1 MSDDGT
7 TREPMLEIYLFE
19 ATQLMEQLEEISIEC
34 EKNKSID
41 TESINEIFRIMHTI
55 KSSSAMMMFNNI
67 SVLAHSVED
76 LFYFIRENKAVN
88 IDFESLFDLV
98 LLGIDFIK
106 GEVSKIDNDE
116 NADGCSEELVLK
128 SSNLL
133 SVMKEANIVTL
144 GDVVPP
150 LKEDTKCFINSY
162 ENQDSKVKQKY
173 IARIFYEDG
182 CEMENVRA
190 YTVIH
195 NLKDIASEMYYIPED
210 IIESNESVEIIRKN
224 GFLVGFATSVEH
236 EKVAEK
242 LNEII
247 FLRDLELLQVEDYP
261 EEIKKVKAKS
271 IIQLEGPLENIEPFG
286 DKEPIKIEL
295 IQIEPIQ
302 IEQVEK
308 VDTNKEEVEHITKVA
323 KQQSIISVNISKL
336 DMLLDLVGEIVISE
350 AMVTKNPDLEG
361 LSLDNFNKA
370 SRQLR
375 KLTNELQDVVM
386 SIRMVPVS
394 MTFHK
399 MNRIVRDMSKKLDK
413 NVELEIIGEETE
425 VDKNIIDHISD
436 PLMHLVRNSLDH
448 GIEDKEERIAS
459 GKPPIGKI
467 ILEAKNA
474 GGDVFI
480 IVRDDGRGLDKS
492 KIYEKAKLQGLVTR
506 PEDELTDKE
515 IFANIL
521 LPGFSTN
528 ESVTEYSGRGVGMDV
543 VKKNIDSIGGS
554 ISIESV
560 MGRGSIISIKIPLTL
575 AIIDGLEVAVGISK
589 YTIPITSIKES
600 FKPKE
605 NEVIADSDGNEI
617 IMIRGEAYPIYRLH
631 RIFNINTK
639 VTSSTNGIMVLI
651 EDNTKSACLFVDSL
665 IGEQQVVVK
674 ALPTYIKKAKGIAG
688 CTILGDGN
696 ISLIIDVNGI
706 LDR

>member
-1 MSDDGT
+1 MSEGGIS
-7 TREPMLEIYLFE
+7 REPMLEMYLFE

-34 EKNKSID
+34 EKNKKI
-41 TESINEIFRIMHTI
+41 EKEAINEIFRIMHTI

-67 SVLAHSVED
+67 SVLAHSLED
-76 LFYFIRENKAVN
+76 LFYFIRENKDVT
-88 IDFESLFDLV
+88 IDFENLFDLV
-98 LLGIDFIK
+98 LCGIDFIK
-106 GEVSKIDNDE
+106 GEVSKIENDRE
-116 NADGCSEELVLK
+116 ADGSNETLVLK

-133 SVMKEANIVTL
+133 KDMKEVNGVIIKNE
-144 GDVVPP
+144 VVE
-150 LKEDTKCFINSY
+150 KK
-162 ENQDSKVKQKY
+162 QDSQYYISSYQNTDNEVKQKY
-173 IARIFYEDG
+173 LARIFYEDG
-182 CEMENVRA
+182 CEMENIRA
-190 YTVIH
+190 FTVIH
-195 NLKDIASEMYYIPED
+195 NLKDIVSEMYHLPED
-210 IIESNESVEIIRKN
+210 IIESEHSVQVIRQE
-224 GFLVGFATSVEH
+224 GFLIGFSTDI
-236 EKVAEK
+236 EKEK
-242 LNEII
+242 IEEQLNEII
-247 FLRDLELLQVEDYP
+247 FLKSLELIEIEEYPPELNIVEVKKEIIL
-261 EEIKKVKAKS
+261 EE
-271 IIQLEGPLENIEPFG
+271 PLEEL
-286 DKEPIKIEL
+286 KIH
-295 IQIEPIQ
+295 
-302 IEQVEK
+302 
-308 VDTNKEEVEHITKVA
+308 KEEVEVEPIVKNG

-336 DMLLDLVGEIVISE
+336 DMLLDLVGEIVITE

-361 LSLDNFNKA
+361 LELDNFNKA

-375 KLTNELQDVVM
+375 KLTNELQDIVM

-413 NVELEIIGEETE
+413 EVELEIIGEDTE

-448 GIEDKEERIAS
+448 GLEEKEERLAS
-459 GKPPIGKI
+459 GKPEIGKI
-467 ILEAKNA
+467 TLEAKNA

-480 IVRDDGRGLDKS
+480 IVRDDGKGLDRT
-492 KIYEKAKLQGLVTR
+492 KIYEKAKLQGLITKFQ
-506 PEDELTDKE
+506 EELTDKE

-560 MGRGSIISIKIPLTL
+560 KGKGSKISIKIPLTL
-575 AIIDGLEVAVGISK
+575 AIIDGLEVAVGNSK
-589 YTIPITSIKES
+589 YTIPITAIRES

-605 NEVIADSDGNEI
+605 NEVIADPEGNEM

-631 RIFNINTK
+631 RIFNINTN
-639 VTSSTNGIMVLI
+639 VTSSDEGIMVMV
-651 EDNTKSACLFVDSL
+651 EDNAKAACLFVDAL

-696 ISLIIDVNGI
+696 ISLILDVSGI

>member
-1 MSDDGT
+1 MSEDGT

-34 EKNKSID
+34 EKSKNISA
-41 TESINEIFRIMHTI
+41 EAINEIFRIMHTI

-67 SVLAHSVED
+67 SVLAHSMED
-76 LFYFIRENKAVN
+76 LFYFIRENKEAK
-88 IDFESLFDLV
+88 IDFENLFDLV
-98 LLGIDFIK
+98 LSGIDFIK
-106 GEVSKIDNDE
+106 GEVSKIENDGE
-116 NADGCSEELVLK
+116 ADGSNEALVLK

-133 SVMKEANIVTL
+133 ENMKEASGEVIENDTVQS
-144 GDVVPP
+144 G
-150 LKEDTKCFINSY
+150 EDTEYYLNSD
-162 ENQDSKVKQKY
+162 ENSREEDKHKY
-173 IARIFYEDG
+173 VARIFYEDG

-190 YTVIH
+190 YAVIH
-195 NLKDIASEMYYIPED
+195 NFKTCVSEMYHIPED
-210 IIESNESVEIIRKN
+210 IIESDHSTETIRKN
-224 GFLVGFATSVEH
+224 GFLIGFCTYMTK
-236 EKVAEK
+236 EKVEEK

-247 FLRDLELLQVEDYP
+247 FLREVELTPVEEYP
-261 EEIKKVKAKS
+261 PEIKALKAKTK
-271 IIQLEGPLENIEPFG
+271 IVLEDVNVIVPVENNK
-286 DKEPIKIEL
+286 KEDL
-295 IQIEPIQ
+295 
-302 IEQVEK
+302 
-308 VDTNKEEVEHITKVA
+308 HITKSA

-336 DMLLDLVGEIVISE
+336 DTLLDLVGEIVISE

-361 LSLDNFNKA
+361 LQLDNFKKA

-375 KLTNELQDVVM
+375 KLTNELQDIVM
-386 SIRMVPVS
+386 SVRMIPVS

-399 MNRIVRDMSKKLDK
+399 MNRIVRDMSKKLNK
-413 NVELEIIGEETE
+413 EVELVIIGEDTE

-448 GIEDKEERIAS
+448 GIEEKDERKTS
-459 GKPPIGKI
+459 GKLEMGKI
-467 ILEAKNA
+467 TLEAKNA

-480 IVRDDGRGLDKS
+480 IVSDDGKGLDKE
-492 KIYEKAKLQGLVTR
+492 KIYEKAKLKGLVIKSQ
-506 PEDELTDKE
+506 EELTDKE
-515 IFANIL
+515 IFSNIL

-528 ESVTEYSGRGVGMDV
+528 ENVTEYSGRGVGMDV

-554 ISIESV
+554 ISIASEK
-560 MGRGSIISIKIPLTL
+560 GKGSTISIKIPLTL
-575 AIIDGLEVAVGISK
+575 AIIDGLEVSVGKSK
-589 YTIPITSIKES
+589 YTIPITSIRES

-605 NEVIADSDGNEI
+605 DEVIEDAEGNEM

-631 RIFNINTK
+631 KIFNTNTM
-639 VTSSTNGIMVLI
+639 VTTVAKGIMVVV
-651 EDNTKSACLFVDSL
+651 EDNTSAACLFVDAL

-696 ISLIIDVNGI
+696 ISLILDVSGI

>member
-41 TESINEIFRIMHTI
+41 TEHINEIFRIMHTI

-67 SVLAHSVED
+67 SVLAHSMED

-106 GEVSKIDNDE
+106 GEVLKIDNDE
-116 NADGCSEELVLK
+116 AADGPSEELVLK

-133 SVMKEANIVTL
+133 SVMKEANSVTL
-144 GDVVPP
+144 EEVAPQP
-150 LKEDTKCFINSY
+150 KEDSKFYIGTY
-162 ENQDSKVKQKY
+162 ANQDLEAKQKY
-173 IARIFYEDG
+173 TVRIFYEDG

-195 NLKDIASEMYYIPED
+195 NLKDIVSEMYYIPED
-210 IIESNESVEIIRKN
+210 IIESNESVEAIRKN
-224 GFLVGFATSVEH
+224 GFLIGFATSIEQ
-236 EKVAEK
+236 EKIAEK

-247 FLRDLELLQVEDYP
+247 FLRDLELLQVEEYP

-271 IIQLEGPLENIEPFG
+271 IIQLEEPLESIELLG
-286 DKEPIKIEL
+286 DKEF
-295 IQIEPIQ
+295 IQEESIQ

-308 VDTNKEEVEHITKVA
+308 VDTNKEVEHVAKVS

-361 LSLDNFNKA
+361 LSLDSFNKA

-399 MNRIVRDMSKKLDK
+399 MNRIVRDMSKKLNK
-413 NVELEIIGEETE
+413 EVELEIIGEETE

-448 GIEDKEERIAS
+448 GIEDKAERIAS
-459 GKPPIGKI
+459 GKPSIGKI
-467 ILEAKNA
+467 TLEAKNA

-480 IVRDDGRGLDKS
+480 IVSDDGRGLDKS

-515 IFANIL
+515 IFSNIL

-575 AIIDGLEVAVGISK
+575 AIIDGLEVAVGNSK

-605 NEVIADSDGNEI
+605 NEVIADSDGNEM

-631 RIFNINTK
+631 RIFDINTK
-639 VTSSTNGIMVLI
+639 VTSSINGIMVLI

>member
-1 MSDDGT
+1 MSYDGT

-41 TESINEIFRIMHTI
+41 TEHINEIFRIMHTI

-67 SVLAHSVED
+67 SVLAHSMED

-106 GEVSKIDNDE
+106 GEVLKIDNDE
-116 NADGCSEELVLK
+116 AADGSSEELVLK

-150 LKEDTKCFINSY
+150 PQEDTNYFISSY
-162 ENQDSKVKQKY
+162 ENQDNEVKQKY
-173 IARIFYEDG
+173 TARIFYEDG

-195 NLKDIASEMYYIPED
+195 NLKDIASEMYYIPEN
-210 IIESNESVEIIRKN
+210 IIESNDSVEIIRKN
-224 GFLVGFATSVEH
+224 GFLVGFATSIEQ

-247 FLRDLELLQVEDYP
+247 FLRDLELLQVVEYP
-261 EEIKKVKAKS
+261 EEIKKIKAKS
-271 IIQLEGPLENIEPFG
+271 IIQLEGPLENIELLG
-286 DKEPIKIEL
+286 DKESIKIES
-295 IQIEPIQ
+295 IQIESIQ
-302 IEQVEK
+302 IEQVDK
-308 VDTNKEEVEHITKVA
+308 VDTNKEVEHITKVS

-399 MNRIVRDMSKKLDK
+399 MNRIVRDMSKKLNKD
-413 NVELEIIGEETE
+413 VELEIIGEETE

-448 GIEDKEERIAS
+448 GIEDKEGRIAS

-467 ILEAKNA
+467 TLEAKNA

-506 PEDELTDKE
+506 PEEELTDKE
-515 IFANIL
+515 IFAFIL

-554 ISIESV
+554 ISIES
-560 MGRGSIISIKIPLTL
+560 MIGRGSVISIKIPLTL

-605 NEVIADSDGNEI
+605 NEVIADSDGNEM

-631 RIFNINTK
+631 RIFDINTK

>member
-1 MSDDGT
+1 MSNDGT

-34 EKNKSID
+34 EKNKSMD
-41 TESINEIFRIMHTI
+41 TEHINEIFRIMHTI

-67 SVLAHSVED
+67 SVLAHSMED

-106 GEVSKIDNDE
+106 GEVSKIENDE
-116 NADGCSEELVLK
+116 KADGSSEELVLK
-128 SSNLL
+128 SSKLL
-133 SVMKEANIVTL
+133 SAMKEANIVISDIIETHT
-144 GDVVPP
+144 V
-150 LKEDTKCFINSY
+150 EDSNYIISAY
-162 ENQDSKVKQKY
+162 ENQDLEARQKY
-173 IARIFYEDG
+173 TVRIFYEDG

-195 NLKDIASEMYYIPED
+195 NLKDIVSEMYYIPED
-210 IIESNESVEIIRKN
+210 IIESNDSVEIIRKN
-224 GFLVGFATSVEH
+224 GFLVGFATSIDY

-247 FLRDLELLQVEDYP
+247 FLKDLELLQVEEYP

-271 IIQLEGPLENIEPFG
+271 IIQLEGPLEKIEPFG
-286 DKEPIKIEL
+286 DKEL
-295 IQIEPIQ
+295 IQIESIQ
-302 IEQVEK
+302 IDQVEK

-399 MNRIVRDMSKKLDK
+399 MNRIVRDMSKKLNK
-413 NVELEIIGEETE
+413 EVELEIIGEETE

-448 GIEDKEERIAS
+448 GIEDKEERIVS

-467 ILEAKNA
+467 TLEAKNA

-506 PEDELTDKE
+506 PEEELTDKE
-515 IFANIL
+515 IFAFIL

-554 ISIESV
+554 ISIES
-560 MGRGSIISIKIPLTL
+560 MIGRGSVISIKIPLTL

-605 NEVIADSDGNEI
+605 NEVIADSDGNEM

-631 RIFNINTK
+631 RLFNVNTK
-639 VTSSTNGIMVLI
+639 VTTPTDGIMVLV

-674 ALPTYIKKAKGIAG
+674 ELPNYIKKAKGIAG

>member
-1 MSDDGT
+1 MSNDET

-19 ATQLMEQLEEISIEC
+19 ATQLMEQLEEISIKC

-41 TESINEIFRIMHTI
+41 TEHINEIFRIMHTI

-67 SVLAHSVED
+67 SVLAHSMED

-106 GEVSKIDNDE
+106 GEVLKIDNDE
-116 NADGCSEELVLK
+116 AADGPSEELVLK

-133 SVMKEANIVTL
+133 TVMKEANSVTL
-144 GDVVPP
+144 EEVLPQP
-150 LKEDTKCFINSY
+150 KEDTKFYIGTY
-162 ENQDSKVKQKY
+162 ANQDLEAKQKY
-173 IARIFYEDG
+173 TVRIFYEDG

-195 NLKDIASEMYYIPED
+195 NLKDIVSEMYYIPED
-210 IIESNESVEIIRKN
+210 IIESNESVEAIRKN
-224 GFLVGFATSVEH
+224 GFLIGFATSIEQ
-236 EKVAEK
+236 EKIAEK

-247 FLRDLELLQVEDYP
+247 FLRDLELLQVEEYP

-271 IIQLEGPLENIEPFG
+271 IIQLEGPLENIELLS
-286 DKEPIKIEL
+286 DKEF
-295 IQIEPIQ
+295 IQEESIQ

-308 VDTNKEEVEHITKVA
+308 VDTNKEVEHVAKVS

-361 LSLDNFNKA
+361 LSLDSFNKA

-399 MNRIVRDMSKKLDK
+399 MNRIVRDMSKKLNKD
-413 NVELEIIGEETE
+413 VELEIIGEETE

-448 GIEDKEERIAS
+448 GIEDKAERIAS
-459 GKPPIGKI
+459 GKPSIGKI
-467 ILEAKNA
+467 TLEAKNA

-480 IVRDDGRGLDKS
+480 IVSDDGRGLDKS

-515 IFANIL
+515 IFSNIL

-560 MGRGSIISIKIPLTL
+560 MGRKSIISIKIPLTL
-575 AIIDGLEVAVGISK
+575 AIIDGLEVAVGNSK

-605 NEVIADSDGNEI
+605 NEVIADSDGNEM

-631 RIFNINTK
+631 RIFDINTK
-639 VTSSTNGIMVLI
+639 VTSSINGIMVLI